1 MTNSTP
7 DKGAATALV
16 FQAPPSLPDTDTDSG
31 WDPDQDSGWDPDR
44 DHDHGS
50 VGQRADSRRDDRP
63 SGPSG
68 NGARHAGGPLR
79 MLRGA
84 RAAAAGMKISDDQ
97 IRAVLEDPQDVQ
109 PDPNQPT
116 RTRLQRDGVTV
127 TQGNDGMILRVTRKR

>member
-16 FQAPPSLPDTDTDSG
+16 FQAPPSLPDTDTAPG
-31 WDPDQDSGWDPDR
+31 WAPAPGWDPDR
-44 DHDHGS
+44 AHPLGS
-50 VGQRADSRRDDRP
+50 AGQRADSRRDARP

-127 TQGNDGMILRVTRKR
+127 TTGTDGMILRVTRKR